1 LTGDKQLISD
11 LRAGLDMHCA
21 RLSTVE
27 NMPYKEVYELCKGDD
42 AKPEWDKKRDAIKV
56 FSFRRAYGAGAPAI
70 AAGLKVPVETVEAW
84 VEADKQRYPGVEGWY
99 VGLEKGI
106 KASRKPTAKF
116 VMHPDIPGLNVQLGR
131 GHYQSPT
138 GKLYTWTELPSPGWQ
153 AKKGILATFM

>member
-1 LTGDKQLISD
+1 SINMTSTVTGRFSSSNPNLQNIPKGSTSKIKSVFKSRFKNGKIVQSDFTSLEVYIQAMLTGDKQLISD

-27 NMPYKEVYELCKGDD
+27 NMPYKEVYELCKGDN

-84 VEADKQRYPGVEGWY
+84 VEAD
-99 VGLEKGI
+99 
-106 KASRKPTAKF
+106 
-116 VMHPDIPGLNVQLGR
+116 
-131 GHYQSPT
+131 
-138 GKLYTWTELPSPGWQ
+138 
-153 AKKGILATFM
+153 

>member
-1 LTGDKQLISD
+1 VCRPLLGVLVLQCVRLFFLETVTAPTYCLSLHDALPIS
-11 LRAGLDMHCA
+11 
-21 RLSTVE
+21 
-27 NMPYKEVYELCKGDD
+27 
-42 AKPEWDKKRDAIKV
+42 
-56 FSFRRAYGAGAPAI
+56 GAPKI